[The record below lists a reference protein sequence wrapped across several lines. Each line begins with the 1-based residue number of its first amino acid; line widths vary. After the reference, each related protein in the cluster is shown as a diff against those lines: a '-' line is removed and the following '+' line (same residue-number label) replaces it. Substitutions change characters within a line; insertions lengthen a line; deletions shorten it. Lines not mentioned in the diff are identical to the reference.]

1 MSIKNKEIRVVG
13 RYTFINAIEICLISK
28 VIPCFTMYIKLFV
41 VTTSIYIFNSSLA
54 INFSK
59 ILVTTGYSRWK
70 ELNNTEIVD
79 LSRNCSVPLPDY
91 PKRLTGTTGKFLD
104 DAAII
109 CGGRN
114 NGPYDFYY
122 TSECFALTKNFKE
135 FESIAPMKEERA
147 HAKSIITQ
155 GQIWVTGGHGNK
167 IHSST
172 DYIPKKFSSNEPI
185 LPEPVERHA
194 IISINDTTS
203 MLIGG
208 YTTYNFYSRKT
219 YYFNHHSQIWNDG
232 PSLMN
237 GRCYHTAGLIM
248 DHVTHTQH
256 IAVVGGYNNEVL
268 DSVELLLNGETQ
280 WKKGI

>member
-1 MSIKNKEIRVVG
+1 MYFKIYV
-13 RYTFINAIEICLISK
+13 FCL
-28 VIPCFTMYIKLFV
+28 FL
-41 VTTSIYIFNSSLA
+41 NSSLA
-54 INFSK
+54 IDFSK
-59 ILVTTGYSRWK
+59 ILVTNGYGPNK
-70 ELNNTEIVD
+70 ELNDTEIVD
-79 LSRNCSVPLPDY
+79 LSGGCSASLPDY

-114 NGPYDFYY
+114 NGPYDYDYY
-122 TSECFALTKNFKE
+122 NECFALTKKLRI

-147 HAKSIITQ
+147 HAKSIVSQ
-155 GQIWVTGGHGNK
+155 GKIWVTGGHGKK

-172 DYIPKKFSSNEPI
+172 EFIPDNFSSSGPI

-208 YTTYNFYSRKT
+208 YTTYDFYSRKT
-219 YYFNHHSQIWNDG
+219 YYFNHHSQIWKDG

-237 GRCYHTAGLIM
+237 GRSYHTAGLIM
-248 DHVTHTQH
+248 DHVTLTQH

-280 WKKGI
+280 WKKGL